1 VLCRLLNALA
11 PSTPVDAMRADDPSL
26 LDEPEP
32 DRVLRT
38 RNHAAF
44 VRGAKDLG
52 LDDDDMFSLDDLGGL
67 RGDPSRVLRCL
78 TALKWRTDASLN
90 DDAARREENASA
102 GNPFA
107 HPAKGNPFGE
117 PAPTAAPRPP
127 LASLGNVERLRRGGD
142 VPSPRDGTATGR
154 KPPASRKPPAPAPA
168 AIEPS
173 TADGRTTTTTTD
185 SSSLFQYGMDLLH
198 EASKEDEDTAADA
211 GGFPGFQTTTTTR
224 IAASSGGNPFATAP
238 VPPAASAALRG
249 SHTRGSMTER
259 ARGPSSGSSAAG
271 TSHTPGGPNVLESVL
286 AKITQEYERRLLTK
300 ESELVRARET
310 LSEAYKREGRLTQ
323 QAEELRARVK
333 ATEEDIADLRGAQ
346 LAAAGTTSEAKAREL
361 ERKLADSDA
370 KVRNLER
377 KLADAEETEASSIS
391 GKLVSAEA
399 FVEAEN
405 AAREAAVELRA
416 AREKTRAAE
425 SALAEKTAECDAT
438 RAELAAV
445 VARHERAMEDAKE
458 NAESAA
464 VVLYE
469 REISNLKAALEREQT
484 AAKESDANLRER
496 VARASSELESAHA
509 AFELERVEFAR
520 KEFTLVESVEEL
532 SSRASLYDK
541 AFAENRHLHNAI
553 QDLKGSIRVFC
564 RVRPH
569 LPGAD
574 GGERDVVEVSGDAV
588 ADLENAASQGIA
600 VRTFDKRGVPE
611 RKAFSF
617 DRVFGPDATQG
628 GIYEECSALI
638 RCACDGY
645 NVCFMAYGQT
655 GSGKTYTMSGPS
667 GAESGNTSRGINYRA
682 LDDLFDLIKE
692 RRATHAYEVSVS
704 VLEIYNEQCRDLLAA
719 IGGHKVEILPTKKA
733 GFNVPGAVTRA
744 VRSRRDVAEVM
755 LEGEVNRATGATAMN
770 ERSSRSHSAVIV
782 HVEGVTKDSGA
793 RTRGVLYLVD
803 LAGSERVSRSE
814 ATGDRLK
821 EAQHINKSLSALG
834 DVVSALQQRSPHVPY
849 RNSKLTSLLQGALGR
864 SGKALIFMH
873 VSPAEGSASETVSTL
888 NFAARVA
895 SVELG
900 RAAKNAETSEMANA
914 RVAVAK
920 LEDAVS
926 TAEEECARLKREL
939 DEERAAS
946 RGAAQAVAEA
956 ERRAAD
962 AMRRAKD
969 AERREAAGGSA
980 RGADRDREEL
990 RLRSRTPPRK
1000 GRDHP
1005 STAGGSSSGG
1015 GYGGAR
1021 RTGGGWHTPVSN
1033 DRCSGGSAGSGGS
1046 GSSRGGAARPSTAP
1060 AYGSGILKRRS
1071 SYGSPR
1077 RGGGHHHHHHHSP
1090 TPSHG
1095 SIGSVTG
1102 RSTVSG
1108 ISAHPLSPA
1117 TMDSFSAADASE
1129 VSFLSEDIDAG
1140 AFAQGDAVDDDDA
1153 ISVRSE
1159 STTAS
1164 EGRRSRCSPF
1174 ERTARAAA
1182 DLRRVVAAGRIPDAG
1197 GCFSNGNPFET
1208 AGGENPFAT
1217 ATNVTTT
1224 VTMSGGRIGA
1234 PDDGIAMR
1242 EAAAAKL
1249 AAARAE
1255 RAAAN
1260 ARAASFERPSSPP
1273 ETPPPMHSPGSL
1285 PPEVNVPVS
1294 PPVSSHGAGD
1304 GLDAV
1309 SPLTA
1314 LALGQFTPSPAPR
1327 ERPGLVPIRHRLS
1340 VSAGS
1345 PVGAIERTEAEV
1357 ETPPEKKKSKSY
1369 GYKLWSNAA
1378 RAVGLKAAKKKT
1390 AQQRW
1395 Q

>member
-1 VLCRLLNALA
+1 MLCRLLNALA
-11 PSTPVDAMRADDPSL
+11 PSTPVDAMRADDASL

-32 DRVLRT
+32 DRVLRKH
-38 RNHAAF
+38 NHVAF

-90 DDAARREENASA
+90 DAARKENSSA
-102 GNPFA
+102 GNPFGPGKTLA
-107 HPAKGNPFGE
+107 ALGGNPFGE
-117 PAPTAAPRPP
+117 PAAPAAAPRPP

-154 KPPASRKPPAPAPA
+154 KPPVPTAPP
-168 AIEPS
+168 PS
-173 TADGRTTTTTTD
+173 TTTTTTTD
-185 SSSLFQYGMDLLH
+185 SSSLFQYGMNLLH
-198 EASKEDEDTAADA
+198 EASKEDGDPAADA
-211 GGFPGFQTTTTTR
+211 GGFPGFQRGFQTR
-224 IAASSGGNPFATAP
+224 PDSSTARAASSGGNPFATAP
-238 VPPAASAALRG
+238 VPPAAAARAAHRG

-259 ARGPSSGSSAAG
+259 AHDRPSSSSAA
-271 TSHTPGGPNVLESVL
+271 SASTPGGPNVLESVL

-333 ATEEDIADLRGAQ
+333 ATEEDLADLRGAGAAAA
-346 LAAAGTTSEAKAREL
+346 AAAGATSEAKAREL
-361 ERKLADSDA
+361 ERKLAAESA
-370 KVRNLER
+370 RARELER
-377 KLADAEETEASSIS
+377 KLAAAEETGSSRA
-391 GKLVSAEA
+391 GVVSAEA
-399 FVEAEN
+399 FVDAEN
-405 AAREAAVELRA
+405 AAKEAAVELRA

-425 SALAEKTAECDAT
+425 SELAKKTAECDAT

-445 VARHERAMEDAKE
+445 VARHERAMECAKE

-464 VVLYE
+464 VAAYE
-469 REISNLKAALEREQT
+469 REISNLKSALEGER
-484 AAKESDANLRER
+484 ARAKESNAELQRE
-496 VARASSELESAHA
+496 VA
-509 AFELERVEFAR
+509 AFEVERREFAR
-520 KEFTLVESVEEL
+520 KEFALVESVQEL
-532 SSRASLYDK
+532 SSRAALYDK

-667 GAESGNTSRGINYRA
+667 GAESGNDSRGINYRA

-920 LEDAVS
+920 LEDAVAA
-926 TAEEECARLKREL
+926 AEEERDRLKREL

-946 RGAAQAVAEA
+946 RGAARAVADA

-962 AMRRAKD
+962 ATRRAKD

-980 RGADRDREEL
+980 RGADREREE
-990 RLRSRTPPRK
+990 RTGLRSRTPPR
-1000 GRDHP
+1000 
-1005 STAGGSSSGG
+1005 AGGFVSGG
-1015 GYGGAR
+1015 GHGGGHGGAR
-1021 RTGGGWHTPVSN
+1021 RTGGGWHTPGSN
-1033 DRCSGGSAGSGGS
+1033 DRSGGSGS
-1046 GSSRGGAARPSTAP
+1046 GSSRGGVARPSTAP
-1060 AYGSGILKRRS
+1060 ASSGILKRRS

-1077 RGGGHHHHHHHSP
+1077 RGGGGHHHHHSP

-1102 RSTVSG
+1102 RSTGSG

-1129 VSFLSEDIDAG
+1129 ASFLSEDIDAG
-1140 AFAQGDAVDDDDA
+1140 AFTQGDAVDDDDA

-1164 EGRRSRCSPF
+1164 EGRSRCSPF

-1182 DLRRVVAAGRIPDAG
+1182 DLRRAVAARRIPDDG
-1197 GCFSNGNPFET
+1197 GFSSGNPFET
-1208 AGGENPFAT
+1208 AGGENPFAP
-1217 ATNVTTT
+1217 AATTT
-1224 VTMSGGRIGA
+1224 S
-1234 PDDGIAMR
+1234 DGVAMR

-1260 ARAASFERPSSPP
+1260 ARAASFERPGRDVSSPP
-1273 ETPPPMHSPGSL
+1273 ETPPPMHSPGAL

-1294 PPVSSHGAGD
+1294 PPVSSPAGD

-1314 LALGQFTPSPAPR
+1314 LALGQFTPSPPPR
-1327 ERPGLVPIRHRLS
+1327 EQQLVPIRHRLS
-1340 VSAGS
+1340 VSGS
-1345 PVGAIERTEAEV
+1345 PLGAVERTEAKV

>member
-1 VLCRLLNALA
+1 
-11 PSTPVDAMRADDPSL
+11 
-26 LDEPEP
+26 
-32 DRVLRT
+32 
-38 RNHAAF
+38 
-44 VRGAKDLG
+44 
-52 LDDDDMFSLDDLGGL
+52 
-67 RGDPSRVLRCL
+67 
-78 TALKWRTDASLN
+78 
-90 DDAARREENASA
+90 
-102 GNPFA
+102 
-107 HPAKGNPFGE
+107 
-117 PAPTAAPRPP
+117 
-127 LASLGNVERLRRGGD
+127 
-142 VPSPRDGTATGR
+142 
-154 KPPASRKPPAPAPA
+154 
-168 AIEPS
+168 
-173 TADGRTTTTTTD
+173 
-185 SSSLFQYGMDLLH
+185 MDLLH
-198 EASKEDEDTAADA
+198 AEASKDDEEPAADA
-211 GGFPGFQTTTTTR
+211 GGFPGFQTRPDRSTVSTAR
-224 IAASSGGNPFATAP
+224 LASSGGNNPFATAP
-238 VPPAASAALRG
+238 VLPAARAMSARG

-259 ARGPSSGSSAAG
+259 AHNSSVGASSSSAAAA
-271 TSHTPGGPNVLESVL
+271 GGPNVLESVL

-333 ATEEDIADLRGAQ
+333 ATEEDLADARGAGAAQ
-346 LAAAGTTSEAKAREL
+346 LAAFGTTSEAKAREL
-361 ERKLADSDA
+361 ERALAAESA

-377 KLADAEETEASSIS
+377 KLAAAEESESSRA
-391 GKLVSAEA
+391 GDAFVSAEA

-405 AAREAAVELRA
+405 AAREAALELRA
-416 AREKTRAAE
+416 AREKTRAAQSE
-425 SALAEKTAECDAT
+425 LAKKTAECDAT

-464 VVLYE
+464 VAAYE
-469 REISNLKAALEREQT
+469 REISNLKTALEGER
-484 AAKESDANLRER
+484 ARAKESNAELQRDASNLR
-496 VARASSELESAHA
+496 SELGAANA
-509 AFELERVEFAR
+509 AFELERKEFAR
-520 KEFTLVESVEEL
+520 REFTLVESVQEL
-532 SSRASLYDK
+532 SSRAALYDK

-574 GGERDVVEVSGDAV
+574 GGERDVVEVSGDATSGDV
-588 ADLENAASQGIA
+588 ENAASQGIA
-600 VRTFDKRGVPE
+600 VRTLDKRGVPE

-667 GAESGNTSRGINYRA
+667 GAESGNASRGINYRA

-946 RGAAQAVAEA
+946 RSAAQAVAEA

-962 AMRRAKD
+962 ATRRAKD
-969 AERREAAGGSA
+969 AERRREAAGGSA
-980 RGADRDREEL
+980 RGADSEREEL
-990 RLRSRTPPRK
+990 RLRSRTPPRV
-1000 GRDHP
+1000 GR
-1005 STAGGSSSGG
+1005 AGGSSSGG
-1015 GYGGAR
+1015 VTHGVTHGGAR
-1021 RTGGGWHTPVSN
+1021 RTGGGWHTPGSN
-1033 DRCSGGSAGSGGS
+1033 DRSGGSGGSGS
-1046 GSSRGGAARPSTAP
+1046 GSSRGGGSGRPSTAP
-1060 AYGSGILKRRS
+1060 ANGSGILKRRS

-1077 RGGGHHHHHHHSP
+1077 RDGGHHHHHHHHSP

-1129 VSFLSEDIDAG
+1129 VSFLSEDIDDG
-1140 AFAQGDAVDDDDA
+1140 AFTQGDAVDDDDA

-1164 EGRRSRCSPF
+1164 EGARSRCSPF

-1182 DLRRVVAAGRIPDAG
+1182 DLRRAVAARRIPDAG
-1197 GCFSNGNPFET
+1197 GFSSGNPFDA
-1208 AGGENPFAT
+1208 AGGENPFAP
-1217 ATNVTTT
+1217 AATTT
-1224 VTMSGGRIGA
+1224 SGGRLGA
-1234 PDDGIAMR
+1234 ADDGVAMR

-1260 ARAASFERPSSPP
+1260 ARAASFEVPSSPP
-1273 ETPPPMHSPGSL
+1273 ETPPPMHSPGTL

-1294 PPVSSHGAGD
+1294 PPVSSPAGD

-1314 LALGQFTPSPAPR
+1314 LALGQFTPSPSVAR
-1327 ERPGLVPIRHRLS
+1327 SASGLVPIRHRLS

-1345 PVGAIERTEAEV
+1345 PLGAVERTEAHTV

>member
-1 VLCRLLNALA
+1 MLCRLLNALA

-32 DRVLRT
+32 DRVLRKH
-38 RNHAAF
+38 NHAAF

-90 DDAARREENASA
+90 DAARKENSSA
-102 GNPFA
+102 GNPFGPGKTLA
-107 HPAKGNPFGE
+107 ALGGNPFGE
-117 PAPTAAPRPP
+117 PAAPAAAPRPP

-154 KPPASRKPPAPAPA
+154 KPPVPTAPP
-168 AIEPS
+168 PS
-173 TADGRTTTTTTD
+173 TTTTTTTD
-185 SSSLFQYGMDLLH
+185 SSSLFQYGMNLLH
-198 EASKEDEDTAADA
+198 EASKEDGDPAADA
-211 GGFPGFQTTTTTR
+211 GGFPGFQRGFQTR
-224 IAASSGGNPFATAP
+224 PDSSTARAASSGGNPFATAP
-238 VPPAASAALRG
+238 VPPAAARAAHRG

-259 ARGPSSGSSAAG
+259 AHDRPSSSSAA
-271 TSHTPGGPNVLESVL
+271 SASTPGGPNVLESVL

-333 ATEEDIADLRGAQ
+333 ATEEDLADLRGAGAAAA
-346 LAAAGTTSEAKAREL
+346 AAAGATSEAKAREL
-361 ERKLADSDA
+361 ERKLAAESA
-370 KVRNLER
+370 RARELER
-377 KLADAEETEASSIS
+377 ELAAAEEKESSRA
-391 GKLVSAEA
+391 GVVSAEA
-399 FVEAEN
+399 FVDAEN

-416 AREKTRAAE
+416 ARGKTRAAE
-425 SALAEKTAECDAT
+425 SELAKKTAECDAT

-445 VARHERAMEDAKE
+445 VARHERAMECAKE

-464 VVLYE
+464 VAAYE
-469 REISNLKAALEREQT
+469 REISNLEAALEGER
-484 AAKESDANLRER
+484 ARAKESNAELQRE
-496 VARASSELESAHA
+496 VA
-509 AFELERVEFAR
+509 AFEVERREFAR
-520 KEFTLVESVEEL
+520 KEFALVESVQEL
-532 SSRASLYDK
+532 SSRAALYDK

-667 GAESGNTSRGINYRA
+667 GAESGNDSRGINYRA

-920 LEDAVS
+920 LEDAVAA
-926 TAEEECARLKREL
+926 AEEERDRLKREL

-946 RGAAQAVAEA
+946 RGAARAVADA

-962 AMRRAKD
+962 ATRRAKD

-980 RGADRDREEL
+980 RGADREREE
-990 RLRSRTPPRK
+990 RTGLRSRTPPR
-1000 GRDHP
+1000 
-1005 STAGGSSSGG
+1005 AGGFVSGG

-1021 RTGGGWHTPVSN
+1021 RTGGGWHTPGSN
-1033 DRCSGGSAGSGGS
+1033 DRSGGSGS
-1046 GSSRGGAARPSTAP
+1046 GSSRGGSARPSTAP
-1060 AYGSGILKRRS
+1060 ASSGILKRRS

-1077 RGGGHHHHHHHSP
+1077 RGGGGHHHHHSP

-1102 RSTVSG
+1102 RSTGSG

-1129 VSFLSEDIDAG
+1129 ASFLSEDIDAG
-1140 AFAQGDAVDDDDA
+1140 AFTQGDAVDDDDA

-1164 EGRRSRCSPF
+1164 EGRSRGSPF

-1182 DLRRVVAAGRIPDAG
+1182 DLRRAVAARRIPDDG
-1197 GCFSNGNPFET
+1197 GFSSGNPFET
-1208 AGGENPFAT
+1208 AGGENPFAP
-1217 ATNVTTT
+1217 AATTT
-1224 VTMSGGRIGA
+1224 S
-1234 PDDGIAMR
+1234 DGVAMR

-1260 ARAASFERPSSPP
+1260 ARAASFERPGRDTSSPP
-1273 ETPPPMHSPGSL
+1273 ETPPPMHSPGAL

-1294 PPVSSHGAGD
+1294 PPVSSPAGD

-1314 LALGQFTPSPAPR
+1314 LALGQFTPSPPPR
-1327 ERPGLVPIRHRLS
+1327 EQRLVPIRHRLS
-1340 VSAGS
+1340 VTRGS
-1345 PVGAIERTEAEV
+1345 PLGAVERTEAKV

>member
-1 VLCRLLNALA
+1 MLCRLLNALA

-32 DRVLRT
+32 DRVLRA

-52 LDDDDMFSLDDLGGL
+52 LDDDDMFALDDLGGL
-67 RGDPSRVLRCL
+67 RGDPGRVLRCL

-90 DDAARREENASA
+90 DAARREENASA

-154 KPPASRKPPAPAPA
+154 KPPAPTAPTAPSKEA
-168 AIEPS
+168 PS
-173 TADGRTTTTTTD
+173 KEAPSTTD

-198 EASKEDEDTAADA
+198 AEASKDDEDPAADA
-211 GGFPGFQTTTTTR
+211 GGFPGFQTRPDRSTVSTAR
-224 IAASSGGNPFATAP
+224 LASSGGNNPFATAP
-238 VPPAASAALRG
+238 VLPAARAMSARG

-259 ARGPSSGSSAAG
+259 AHNSSVGASSSSAAA
-271 TSHTPGGPNVLESVL
+271 GGPNVLESVL

-333 ATEEDIADLRGAQ
+333 ATEEDLADARGAGAAQ
-346 LAAAGTTSEAKAREL
+346 LAAFGTTSEAKAREL
-361 ERKLADSDA
+361 ERALAAESA

-377 KLADAEETEASSIS
+377 KLAEAAEESESSRA
-391 GKLVSAEA
+391 GDAFVSAEA

-405 AAREAAVELRA
+405 AAREAALELRA
-416 AREKTRAAE
+416 AREKTRAAQSE
-425 SALAEKTAECDAT
+425 LAKKTAECDAT

-445 VARHERAMEDAKE
+445 VARHERAMEDAKD

-464 VVLYE
+464 VAAYE
-469 REISNLKAALEREQT
+469 REISNLKTALEGER
-484 AAKESDANLRER
+484 ARAKESNARLQRDASNLR
-496 VARASSELESAHA
+496 SELGAANA
-509 AFELERVEFAR
+509 AFELERKEFAR
-520 KEFTLVESVEEL
+520 REFTLVESVQEL
-532 SSRASLYDK
+532 SSRAALYDK

-574 GGERDVVEVSGDAV
+574 GGERDVVEVSGDATSGDV
-588 ADLENAASQGIA
+588 ENAASQGIA
-600 VRTFDKRGVPE
+600 VRTLDKRGVPE

-667 GAESGNTSRGINYRA
+667 GAESGNASRGINYRA

-834 DVVSALQQRSPHVPY
+834 DVIAALLEKRTHVPF
-849 RNSKLTSLLQGALGR
+849 RNSQLTRLLSDSLGGNSKVVLLA
-864 SGKALIFMH
+864 H
-873 VSPAEGSASETVSTL
+873 VSPEAASLPETQSTL
-888 NFAARVA
+888 LFAQRC
-895 SVELG
+895 SQVELG
-900 RAAKNAETSEMANA
+900 KAKVNATGGGGSSEAAMT
-914 RVAVAK
+914 AVAK
-920 LEDAVS
+920 YKGELETTKS
-926 TAEEECARLKREL
+926 
-939 DEERAAS
+939 RAI
-946 RGAAQAVAEA
+946 RAEA
-956 ERRAAD
+956 EAA
-962 AMRRAKD
+962 AL
-969 AERREAAGGSA
+969 
-980 RGADRDREEL
+980 REEL
-990 RLRSRTPPRK
+990 
-1000 GRDHP
+1000 
-1005 STAGGSSSGG
+1005 AE
-1015 GYGGAR
+1015 
-1021 RTGGGWHTPVSN
+1021 
-1033 DRCSGGSAGSGGS
+1033 
-1046 GSSRGGAARPSTAP
+1046 
-1060 AYGSGILKRRS
+1060 LKRRQ
-1071 SYGSPR
+1071 R
-1077 RGGGHHHHHHHSP
+1077 I
-1090 TPSHG
+1090 PS
-1095 SIGSVTG
+1095 
-1102 RSTVSG
+1102 RE
-1108 ISAHPLSPA
+1108 PLSPVSRNHGSEIASSA
-1117 TMDSFSAADASE
+1117 TPSMPPPQSATKK
-1129 VSFLSEDIDAG
+1129 
-1140 AFAQGDAVDDDDA
+1140 A
-1153 ISVRSE
+1153 IS
-1159 STTAS
+1159 
-1164 EGRRSRCSPF
+1164 
-1174 ERTARAAA
+1174 RAA
-1182 DLRRVVAAGRIPDAG
+1182 L
-1197 GCFSNGNPFET
+1197 T
-1208 AGGENPFAT
+1208 
-1217 ATNVTTT
+1217 
-1224 VTMSGGRIGA
+1224 
-1234 PDDGIAMR
+1234 
-1242 EAAAAKL
+1242 
-1249 AAARAE
+1249 
-1255 RAAAN
+1255 
-1260 ARAASFERPSSPP
+1260 AASSI
-1273 ETPPPMHSPGSL
+1273 L
-1285 PPEVNVPVS
+1285 N
-1294 PPVSSHGAGD
+1294 
-1304 GLDAV
+1304 
-1309 SPLTA
+1309 
-1314 LALGQFTPSPAPR
+1314 
-1327 ERPGLVPIRHRLS
+1327 
-1340 VSAGS
+1340 
-1345 PVGAIERTEAEV
+1345 
-1357 ETPPEKKKSKSY
+1357 SKY
-1369 GYKLWSNAA
+1369 
-1378 RAVGLKAAKKKT
+1378 
-1390 AQQRW
+1390 
-1395 Q
+1395 

>member
-1 VLCRLLNALA
+1 
-11 PSTPVDAMRADDPSL
+11 M
-26 LDEPEP
+26 
-32 DRVLRT
+32 
-38 RNHAAF
+38 
-44 VRGAKDLG
+44 
-52 LDDDDMFSLDDLGGL
+52 
-67 RGDPSRVLRCL
+67 
-78 TALKWRTDASLN
+78 
-90 DDAARREENASA
+90 
-102 GNPFA
+102 
-107 HPAKGNPFGE
+107 
-117 PAPTAAPRPP
+117 
-127 LASLGNVERLRRGGD
+127 
-142 VPSPRDGTATGR
+142 
-154 KPPASRKPPAPAPA
+154 
-168 AIEPS
+168 
-173 TADGRTTTTTTD
+173 
-185 SSSLFQYGMDLLH
+185 
-198 EASKEDEDTAADA
+198 
-211 GGFPGFQTTTTTR
+211 
-224 IAASSGGNPFATAP
+224 
-238 VPPAASAALRG
+238 
-249 SHTRGSMTER
+249 
-259 ARGPSSGSSAAG
+259 
-271 TSHTPGGPNVLESVL
+271 
-286 AKITQEYERRLLTK
+286 ERR
-300 ESELVRARET
+300 
-310 LSEAYKREGRLTQ
+310 
-323 QAEELRARVK
+323 
-333 ATEEDIADLRGAQ
+333 
-346 LAAAGTTSEAKAREL
+346 
-361 ERKLADSDA
+361 
-370 KVRNLER
+370 
-377 KLADAEETEASSIS
+377 
-391 GKLVSAEA
+391 
-399 FVEAEN
+399 
-405 AAREAAVELRA
+405 
-416 AREKTRAAE
+416 
-425 SALAEKTAECDAT
+425 
-438 RAELAAV
+438 
-445 VARHERAMEDAKE
+445 
-458 NAESAA
+458 
-464 VVLYE
+464 
-469 REISNLKAALEREQT
+469 
-484 AAKESDANLRER
+484 
-496 VARASSELESAHA
+496 
-509 AFELERVEFAR
+509 EFAR
-520 KEFTLVESVEEL
+520 KEFALVESVQEL
-532 SSRASLYDK
+532 SSRAALYDK

-667 GAESGNTSRGINYRA
+667 GAESGNDSRGINYRA

-920 LEDAVS
+920 LEDAVAA
-926 TAEEECARLKREL
+926 AEEERDRLKREL

-946 RGAAQAVAEA
+946 RGAARAVADA

-962 AMRRAKD
+962 ATRRAKD

-980 RGADRDREEL
+980 RGADREREE
-990 RLRSRTPPRK
+990 RTGLRSRTPPR
-1000 GRDHP
+1000 
-1005 STAGGSSSGG
+1005 AGGFVSGG
-1015 GYGGAR
+1015 GHGGGHGGAR
-1021 RTGGGWHTPVSN
+1021 RTGGGWHTPGSN
-1033 DRCSGGSAGSGGS
+1033 DRSGSGSGS
-1046 GSSRGGAARPSTAP
+1046 GSSRGGSARPSTAP
-1060 AYGSGILKRRS
+1060 ASSGILKRRS

-1077 RGGGHHHHHHHSP
+1077 RGGHHHHHHSP

-1102 RSTVSG
+1102 RSTGSG

-1129 VSFLSEDIDAG
+1129 ASFLSEDIDAG
-1140 AFAQGDAVDDDDA
+1140 AFTQGDAVDDDDA

-1164 EGRRSRCSPF
+1164 DGRSRCSPF

-1182 DLRRVVAAGRIPDAG
+1182 DLRRAVAARRIPDDG
-1197 GCFSNGNPFET
+1197 GFSSGNPFET
-1208 AGGENPFAT
+1208 AGGENPFAP
-1217 ATNVTTT
+1217 AATTT
-1224 VTMSGGRIGA
+1224 S
-1234 PDDGIAMR
+1234 DGVAMR

-1260 ARAASFERPSSPP
+1260 ARAASFERP
-1273 ETPPPMHSPGSL
+1273 GRDL
-1285 PPEVNVPVS
+1285 VA
-1294 PPVSSHGAGD
+1294 AGD
-1304 GLDAV
+1304 SAAD
-1309 SPLTA
+1309 A
-1314 LALGQFTPSPAPR
+1314 LARGAPAR
-1327 ERPGLVPIRHRLS
+1327 GERPGVA
-1340 VSAGS
+1340 AG
-1345 PVGAIERTEAEV
+1345 VVAGR
-1357 ETPPEKKKSKSY
+1357 
-1369 GYKLWSNAA
+1369 
-1378 RAVGLKAAKKKT
+1378 
-1390 AQQRW
+1390 
-1395 Q
+1395 